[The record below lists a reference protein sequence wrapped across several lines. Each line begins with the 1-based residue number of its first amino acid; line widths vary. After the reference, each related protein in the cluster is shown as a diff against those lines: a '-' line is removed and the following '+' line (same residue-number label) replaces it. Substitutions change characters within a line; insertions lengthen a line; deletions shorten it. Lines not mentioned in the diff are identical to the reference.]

1 MPQGFC
7 SAEDW
12 GEVAGALHSYSGQAL
27 TLLGDKGRF
36 VVPSDF
42 RKTVK
47 ESSDGH
53 RILCLA
59 KHDRWDCLVGFGL
72 SREAELETQLDR
84 EEEAALRLGREYD
97 RELRASQLFGF
108 EKIPFDDSGRFT
120 MPDFIKTDGLIEDAL
135 FFRGGG
141 RFFTIWNPEVLD
153 RQGDEWRAA
162 KAGCQG
168 LLADIA
174 AKAKRK

>member
-1 MPQGFC
+1 M
-7 SAEDW
+7 
-12 GEVAGALHSYSGQAL
+12 AGALHSYSGQAL
-27 TLLGDKGRF
+27 TLMGDKGRF

-42 RKTVK
+42 RKTVRA
-47 ESSDGH
+47 SSDDK

-72 SREAELETQLDR
+72 SREAELESQLDR
-84 EEEAALRLGREYD
+84 EEDAALRLGREYD

-120 MPDFIKTDGLIEDAL
+120 MPDFLKSEGLIGDQL

-141 RFFTIWNPEVLD
+141 RFFTIWDPLILQI
-153 RQGDEWRAA
+153 QGDEWKAA
-162 KAGCQG
+162 IAGCKS
-168 LLADIA
+168 LLADLD
-174 AKAKRK
+174 AKGKRA